1 MDNESSRS
9 KILLRDQ
16 SAKEKYFDSLVGGS
30 GGGSG
35 DVFFSPPSKMN
46 FFDVHRDS
54 SFELHHLIERVFVF
68 DLDFS
73 SQILSL

>member
-54 SFELHHLIERVFVF
+54 SFCIASFNRTCVCFR
-68 DLDFS
+68 S
-73 SQILSL
+73 

>member
-30 GGGSG
+30 GG
-35 DVFFSPPSKMN
+35 VFFSPPSKMN